1 MVRFVKTGIL
11 PLPFTGFTFEIPAGT
26 TACHANVTFGVVEFN
41 ATATVFVPLHI
52 DWFATANVVTGAG
65 LTVIEYVPVVP
76 LQLFAVGVT
85 V

>member
-1 MVRFVKTGIL
+1 LVRFVKTGIL
-11 PLPFTGFTFEIPAGT
+11 PLPFTGLTFEIPAGT

-65 LTVIEYVPVVP
+65 LTVIE
-76 LQLFAVGVT
+76 
-85 V
+85 